1 MGCDAVRAALIDGRP
16 LDGRLAD
23 HLAACPACRATVAL
37 TGTAPRIDAAIPLTT
52 ASTLRG
58 RARRQDLARGALALA
73 AAALVGWVAWPS
85 APEPPALAALPDT
98 GALALDL
105 AEADPLAAE
114 PGVLRLEFEDGALSD
129 LASPTDLFETALLG
143 QGAL

>member
-16 LDGRLAD
+16 LDGSVAD

-37 TGTAPRIDAAIPLTT
+37 AGTAPRVEAPLPHAT
-52 ASTLRG
+52 ASALRG
-58 RARRQDLARGALALA
+58 RARRQDLARGALALG
-73 AAALVGWVAWPS
+73 AAALLGWVVWPP
-85 APEPPALAALPDT
+85 APEPSSLAVLPDT

-105 AEADPLAAE
+105 PEVDPLAAE
-114 PGVLRLEFEDGALSD
+114 PAMLRLDLDDGVLTD